1 MLSVTHL
8 VVVRSTMTRKL
19 DLVLNV
25 FETAS
30 YLPTLKGMH
39 IPVNKEKALGLEV
52 LEHSARAVEEGA
64 YNEDRRGLR
73 APTSRRD
80 GSSPYLTPEGRI
92 RYDGEEEVPIG
103 GHRQLWAMPMG
114 SLVSSLGME
123 QHIKAS
129 HQGEGEAPKRP
140 SQCGVLFR
148 MNVTEDTAKVS
159 LRNTDISFLTRGL
172 ICHDHLFVRYRRVQ
186 LSLMGPPT
194 FHHPSPYEAF
204 FFFGGAVVGPG

>member
-1 MLSVTHL
+1 MLSATHL

-19 DLVLNV
+19 DVVLNV

-73 APTSRRD
+73 APTPRRD
-80 GSSPYLTPEGRI
+80 GSSPYLTAEGRI
-92 RYDGEEEVPIG
+92 RYDGEEEEVEIG

-129 HQGEGEAPKRP
+129 HPGEAEAPKRP

-148 MNVTEDTAKVS
+148 MNVTEDTARVS
-159 LRNTDISFLTRGL
+159 EMNGTDSLVLTIRISLPR
-172 ICHDHLFVRYRRVQ
+172 
-186 LSLMGPPT
+186 
-194 FHHPSPYEAF
+194 
-204 FFFGGAVVGPG
+204 